1 MNIARYFLIILKN
14 LQQKHFKLLK
24 NTQQN
29 NSETATNKHDKEL
42 PIDRYISRRKIEN
55 YWWSKIIIVA

>member
-14 LQQKHFKLLK
+14 LLQRHFKLIK

-29 NSETATNKHDKEL
+29 NSETATIKHDEEL
-42 PIDRYISRRKIEN
+42 PIDRYISRRKIEK